1 MTPAIEV
8 RDVGVTLGGRPV
20 LDGLSFTVPAGQ
32 VTGLLGPSGCGK
44 TTLMR
49 CVVGVQRIDR
59 GEVRVLGMPAGS
71 PPLRRR
77 VGYVT
82 QTPSVYGDLSV
93 RDNARYF
100 AALYGV
106 SRAAADRTLAEVGL
120 ADRSPQ
126 KVGTLSGGERA
137 RVSLACA
144 LLAAPELLVLDEP
157 TVGLDPVLRQDLWAR
172 FHALAAAGTT
182 LFVSSHVM
190 DEAGRCNRLLLM
202 RDGVLVADDPP
213 DAIRTAT
220 GTDNLEEAFLR
231 LIGRGAGLE
240 QSRSRAT

>member
-1 MTPAIEV
+1 
-8 RDVGVTLGGRPV
+8 
-20 LDGLSFTVPAGQ
+20 
-32 VTGLLGPSGCGK
+32 
-44 TTLMR
+44 
-49 CVVGVQRIDR
+49 
-59 GEVRVLGMPAGS
+59 MPAGS

-82 QTPSVYGDLSV
+82 QTPSVYGDLSA

-100 AALYGV
+100 AALYGT

-120 ADRSPQ
+120 ADRAAQMVS
-126 KVGTLSGGERA
+126 TLSGGERA

-157 TVGLDPVLRQDLWAR
+157 TVGLDPLLRQDMWAR

-190 DEAGRCNRLLLM
+190 DEAGRCDRLLLM
-202 RDGVLVADDPP
+202 RDGVLVADDAP
-213 DAIRTAT
+213 DAVRAAT
-220 GTDNLEEAFLR
+220 GTADLEEAFLR
-231 LIGRGAGLE
+231 
-240 QSRSRAT
+240 

>member
-1 MTPAIEV
+1 MTRAIEV

-82 QTPSVYGDLSV
+82 QTPSVYGDLSA

-100 AALYGV
+100 AALPAPPPTGRWPK
-106 SRAAADRTLAEVGL
+106 SA
-120 ADRSPQ
+120 SP
-126 KVGTLSGGERA
+126 
-137 RVSLACA
+137 
-144 LLAAPELLVLDEP
+144 
-157 TVGLDPVLRQDLWAR
+157 
-172 FHALAAAGTT
+172 
-182 LFVSSHVM
+182 
-190 DEAGRCNRLLLM
+190 
-202 RDGVLVADDPP
+202 
-213 DAIRTAT
+213 TAQP
-220 GTDNLEEAFLR
+220 R
-231 LIGRGAGLE
+231 W
-240 QSRSRAT
+240 

>member
-8 RDVGVTLGGRPV
+8 RHVGVALGGRPV

-120 ADRSPQ
+120 ADRSTQ

-172 FHALAAAGTT
+172 FHVLAAAGTT

-202 RDGVLVADDPP
+202 RDGVLVADDAP

-220 GTDNLEEAFLR
+220 GTDDLEEAFLR
-231 LIGRGAGLE
+231 LIGRSAGLE